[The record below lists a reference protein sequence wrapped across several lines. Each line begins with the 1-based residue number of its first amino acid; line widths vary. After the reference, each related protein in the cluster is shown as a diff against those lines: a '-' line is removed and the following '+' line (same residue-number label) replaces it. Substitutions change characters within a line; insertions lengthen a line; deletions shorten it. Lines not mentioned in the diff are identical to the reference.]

1 VVAGQVRER
10 ELEQERE
17 PEVWGEWVEKGSERE
32 WELVSEG
39 MGLEG
44 TDTARR
50 TEQEETV
57 ARTPLRARRGSW

>member
-1 VVAGQVRER
+1 MVAGQVRER
-10 ELEQERE
+10 KLEQERE

-44 TDTARR
+44 TDMARC
-50 TEQEETV
+50 TEREETV
-57 ARTPLRARRGSW
+57 ARTPRRACRGSW